1 MSEPIDIEKKKGGR
15 PRAVVW
21 DFFIEGPEQGDGHR
35 SAICTACNATWQ
47 RGKVSTMERHILV
60 DCKKVKMDV
69 KEAIRFIIESCE
81 KSGVKRNTDDDRKTL
96 EEYFDTLTLT
106 QEKKDKIDIAL
117 IKLFVCCGL
126 SWRLVEHPFFIEFVK
141 ELRSVYNLPNRK
153 TLASTSLDD
162 EFLRINTKIY
172 RLLEKEKNLT
182 LCK

>member
-1 MSEPIDIEKKKGGR
+1 MILKKKGGR

-21 DFFIEGPEQGDGHR
+21 DFFIEGPEQGDGYR
-35 SAICTACNATWQ
+35 FAICTACNATWY
-47 RGKVSTMERHILV
+47 RGKVSSMERHILV
-60 DCKKVKMDV
+60 DCKKVKTDV
-69 KEAIRFIIESCE
+69 KEAIRFIIESRE

-106 QEKKDKIDIAL
+106 QEKKDKIDIVL

-153 TLASTSLDD
+153 TLAGTSLDD
-162 EFLRINTKIY
+162 EILRVNTNVY
-172 RLLEKEKNLT
+172 RLLEK
-182 LCK
+182 